1 MSLAARSLTPVF
13 RTALFTFVALSLS
26 APLAQPKSH
35 AKLILGV
42 ITRHFTVGRRIR
54 SVYLRVYSDGSA
66 ECHTFRFTG
75 DETKKIDR
83 KTLAREELQSLEA
96 ALGDPALLHVG
107 KKYVPWGPVI
117 DSWMEWEINVPHGW
131 QTRQID
137 IKVDDFA
144 LEIEAFDIT
153 PEAERQKLGSYP
165 PALLKLGCLSWKVRN
180 EVYGDETFQGKPLY
194 LTDGCKGVL
203 RNQ

>member
-13 RTALFTFVALSLS
+13 RTALFTFVALSLG

-35 AKLILGV
+35 AKLILEV

-54 SVYLRVYSDGSA
+54 SVYLRVDSDGSV
-66 ECHTFRFTG
+66 ECRTFRFTG
-75 DETKKIDR
+75 DETEKIKRKK
-83 KTLAREELQSLEA
+83 LARRELQNLEA
-96 ALGDPALLHVG
+96 ALDDPTLLNVG
-107 KKYVPWGPVI
+107 KKYVTWGPVI

-131 QTRQID
+131 QARQID

-153 PEAERQKLGSYP
+153 PKAQRQKLGSYP
-165 PALLKLGCLSWKVRN
+165 PALLRLGCLIWKIRN
-180 EVYGDETFQGKPLY
+180 KVYGDETFQGTPLY
-194 LTDGCKGVL
+194 LTDGCKGVPG
-203 RNQ
+203 NQ